1 MRICYLLPELKGGG
15 SEKHVIQLAAGLRER
30 GQDARIACLFREGP
44 LAGEA
49 HEKKIP
55 LICLN
60 LSYRWGMGTFARIAG
75 WIRSNPMDILH
86 TYLFGF
92 HLFAGLP
99 ARLLKVPILVS
110 SRREIPHWQKWRHQ
124 WVENAGNLFVD
135 RVVAC
140 SKAVE
145 NWTLQKERIPRRKV
159 LTLYNGVDRSRF
171 DSSRVSSAIR
181 RDFHIPP
188 EAPLIGTVAN
198 MAIEKGYPYLLEAAR
213 SILEKCP
220 EAWFLFVGFGPLEQ
234 KIKTQAQ
241 RITGHRQIIFAG
253 ARTDIPDLLGAMDIF
268 ILASVVEGF
277 PNVLLEA
284 LAMAKP
290 VVATRVGGVPEL
302 IESGQ
307 NGILIPPQNG
317 NALSEAVLSLL
328 KAPERAKAMGQRGE
342 EKIRKNFTLERML
355 DQYEA
360 LYLSLLRSKGKGVPE
375 NKEAVLSA

>member
-1 MRICYLLPELKGGG
+1 
-15 SEKHVIQLAAGLRER
+15 
-30 GQDARIACLFREGP
+30 
-44 LAGEA
+44 
-49 HEKKIP
+49 
-55 LICLN
+55 
-60 LSYRWGMGTFARIAG
+60 
-75 WIRSNPMDILH
+75 
-86 TYLFGF
+86 
-92 HLFAGLP
+92 
-99 ARLLKVPILVS
+99 
-110 SRREIPHWQKWRHQ
+110 
-124 WVENAGNLFVD
+124 
-135 RVVAC
+135 
-140 SKAVE
+140 
-145 NWTLQKERIPRRKV
+145 
-159 LTLYNGVDRSRF
+159 
-171 DSSRVSSAIR
+171 
-181 RDFHIPP
+181 
-188 EAPLIGTVAN
+188 
-198 MAIEKGYPYLLEAAR
+198 
-213 SILEKCP
+213 
-220 EAWFLFVGFGPLEQ
+220 
-234 KIKTQAQ
+234 
-241 RITGHRQIIFAG
+241 
-253 ARTDIPDLLGAMDIF
+253 MDIF